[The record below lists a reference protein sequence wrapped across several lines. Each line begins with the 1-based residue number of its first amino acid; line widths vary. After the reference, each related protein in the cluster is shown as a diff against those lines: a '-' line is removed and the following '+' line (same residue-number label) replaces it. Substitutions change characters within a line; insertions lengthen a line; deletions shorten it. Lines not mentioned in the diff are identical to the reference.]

1 MTAAPAPQ
9 VQNLFDVFR
18 QIKDLEVASAVLQ
31 WDQETM
37 MPNGGQSGRG
47 QVLSTLTGL
56 KHDLLTSARFG
67 DAIDA
72 CAEAAED
79 CDAVAAQVREAK
91 RRRDHAVRVPS
102 ELAQQLAQA
111 ESNGLVAW
119 QRARKADDFKLFR
132 DELKLLIDLVKQKAD
147 ALTDDGDPYDSLLD
161 LFDPGCSS
169 SELTPMFAELRA
181 ELAPLVQAVADCGKV
196 VDETPAQGDFPWQQQ
211 LAFGQL
217 VATQMG
223 FDFEHGRL
231 DLAAHPFCTSFYA
244 SDVRLTWRYDENDI
258 RPALF
263 GIMHEAGHGL
273 YEQGLPP
280 HMQGTPAGDAVG
292 MGVHESQSRMWENL
306 VGRSKEFWQWA
317 MPKFVEHFPGKDG
330 LAIEQLY
337 PALHKVKP
345 TLIRVEAD
353 EATYN
358 LHIAARYEIEK
369 AIIAGQVE
377 VDELPELWNQTYL
390 ELLGIRPESDANG
403 ILQDIHWSMGAFGYF
418 PSYTL
423 GNLINSQ
430 LFEAAKRD
438 IPNMNDQFANG
449 EFQPLLQ
456 WLRENVHAHGS
467 RFQSSEL
474 VKLATGEPMSSSA
487 FLSYIREVTHEVYGI
502 GVPRV

>member
-1 MTAAPAPQ
+1 
-9 VQNLFDVFR
+9 
-18 QIKDLEVASAVLQ
+18 
-31 WDQETM
+31 
-37 MPNGGQSGRG
+37 MPSGGQSGRG

-56 KHDLLTSARFG
+56 KHDLLTSARFS

-72 CAEAAED
+72 CAEIAEED
-79 CDAVAAQVREAK
+79 EVAAAQVREAG
-91 RRRDHAVRVPS
+91 RRRNHAARVPS

-119 QRARKADDFKLFR
+119 QRARKADDFGLFR
-132 DELKLLIDLVKQKAD
+132 NELELLIDLIKQKAD
-147 ALTDDGDPYDSLLD
+147 ALTDDGDRYDSLLD
-161 LFDPGCSS
+161 LFDPGCRSA
-169 SELTPMFAELRA
+169 ELTPMFAELRA
-181 ELAPLVQAVADCGKV
+181 ELAPLVQAVADSGQS
-196 VDETPAQGDFPWQQQ
+196 VDESPAQGDFPWQKQ
-211 LAFGQL
+211 LDFGRL
-217 VATQMG
+217 VAEQMG

-244 SDVRLTWRYDENDI
+244 SDVRLTWRYDEKDI

-306 VGRSKEFWQWA
+306 VGRGKEFWQWA
-317 MPKFVEHFPGKDG
+317 MPKFVEHFPDKKG
-330 LAIEQLY
+330 LQIEQLY
-337 PALHKVKP
+337 PALHTVKP

-369 AIIAGQVE
+369 AIFANQVS
-377 VDELPELWNQTYL
+377 VDDLPELWNQTYF

-403 ILQDIHWSMGAFGYF
+403 VLQDIHWSMGAFGYF

-438 IPNMNDQFANG
+438 IPNMTDHFTNG
-449 EFQPLLQ
+449 DFRPLLQ
-456 WLRENVHAHGS
+456 WSREKVHAHGS
-467 RFQSSEL
+467 LYQSSDL
-474 VKLATGEPMSSSA
+474 VERATGEPMSSSA
-487 FLSYIREVTHEVYGI
+487 FLRYIREVTHEVYGI
-502 GVPRV
+502 GAPRV

>member
-9 VQNLFDVFR
+9 IQHLFDVFR

-37 MPNGGQSGRG
+37 MPNGGAGGRG

-56 KHDLLTSARFG
+56 KHDLLTSSRFG
-67 DAIDA
+67 DAI
-72 CAEAAED
+72 EAAAEVAGD
-79 CDAVAAQVREAK
+79 DELAAAQVREAR
-91 RRRDHAVRVPS
+91 RRRDHAVRIPS
-102 ELAQQLAQA
+102 ELAQKLAQA
-111 ESNGLVAW
+111 ESTGLVAW
-119 QRARKADDFKLFR
+119 QKARKADDFKLFR
-132 DELKLLIDLVKQKAD
+132 DELGLLIDLVKEKAD
-147 ALTDDGDPYDSLLD
+147 ALTDDGDPYDSMLD
-161 LFDPGCSS
+161 LFDPGCKSE
-169 SELTPMFAELRA
+169 ELTPMFAELRA
-181 ELAPLVQAVADCGKV
+181 ELAPLVKAVADCGKV
-196 VDETPAQGDFPWQQQ
+196 VDESPAQGEFAWQAQ
-211 LAFGQL
+211 LEFGRY
-217 VATQMG
+217 VAKQMG
-223 FDFEHGRL
+223 FDFEHGRI

-244 SDVRLTWRYDENDI
+244 KDVRLTWRYQEDDF

-273 YEQGLPP
+273 YEQGLPAAL
-280 HMQGTPAGDAVG
+280 QGTPAGDAVG

-317 MPKFVEHFPGKDG
+317 MPEFVRMFPQKEG
-330 LAIEQLY
+330 LQIEQLF
-337 PALHKVKP
+337 PALHTVKP

-369 AIIAGQVE
+369 AIFAGSVT
-377 VDELPELWNQTYL
+377 VDELPELWNQTYE

-403 ILQDIHWSMGAFGYF
+403 VLQDIHWSMGAFGYF

-430 LFEAAKRD
+430 LFEAALRD
-438 IPNMNDQFANG
+438 LPDMREQFARG

-456 WLRENVHAHGS
+456 WLRDKVHAHGS
-467 RFQSSEL
+467 VYQSSDL
-474 VKLATGEPMSSSA
+474 VKQATGEPMQSSA
-487 FLSYIREVTHEVYGI
+487 FLRYIQEVTNEVYGI
-502 GVPRV
+502 GAPRV